1 MMQSLL
7 PISLVLTA
15 CVVFGAEA
23 QLGDINIH
31 YESTGQG
38 PTAVVLIHGWT
49 CDHTFWRLNA
59 PALTKQRRVLAIDL
73 PGHGKSSKPQIG
85 YTMSLF
91 ARAVEAVMR
100 QAKVDR
106 AVLVGHS
113 MGVPVI
119 RQFHREFPGKVT
131 GLVMVDGGVPR
142 DPGTEEARRRAAS
155 RFTGD
160 DFKETAS
167 KAIDSMFVEATTPAL
182 REEIKQKMLATP
194 RHVMA
199 SAYAE
204 IFEPS
209 TRTLDRVEAPVLF
222 VFARRTAPP
231 SDQEQFLRG
240 LFPKLAYEPM
250 DGVGHFLMMEQPERF
265 NRILLEFLEKHNL

>member
-1 MMQSLL
+1 MVRPLYCLL
-7 PISLVLTA
+7 AVSASIAL
-15 CVVFGAEA
+15 GAEA
-23 QLGDINIH
+23 RLGDIKIH

-38 PTAVVLIHGWT
+38 STAVVLIHGWT

-59 PALTKQRRVLAIDL
+59 PALAKQHRVLGVDL
-73 PGHGKSSKPQIG
+73 PGHGMSSKPEIP

-100 QAKVDR
+100 HAGVDR

-142 DPGTEEARRRAAS
+142 ERGTDDAKRKAS
-155 RFTGD
+155 ERYTGS
-160 DFKETAS
+160 DFKEKAGQ
-167 KAIDSMFVEATTPAL
+167 AIDSMFVEATTPGL
-182 REEIKQKMLATP
+182 REEIKRKMLATP
-194 RHVMA
+194 QHVLA
-199 SAYAE
+199 SAYTE

-209 TRTLDRVEAPVLF
+209 TRTPDGTGLPVLYI
-222 VFARRTAPP
+222 FARRTATPP
-231 SDQEQFLRG
+231 DQEQFLRG
-240 LFPKLAYEPM
+240 LFPKLAYEPWE
-250 DGVGHFLMMEQPERF
+250 GAGHFLMMEQPDRF
-265 NRILLEFLEKHNL
+265 NRVLLAFLEKNHP